1 VSLPPKTS
9 AHPEAF
15 PAVREQG
22 TRPIGD
28 PTKYHMHRTFSAAL
42 TLCVDVWSPCTGT
55 SHFVRLRFLSW
66 TRACHVE
73 GRDWRKKKRKHGSR
87 TGQKSA
93 PPLPSLH
100 RDHDV
105 GHRLIS
111 LRHVSYQEILTNESC
126 SVPSAISYS
135 ARWRMVLRMAKTF
148 SCCQACRNVQHAND
162 RSPELHLPPFG
173 QKVRFAC
180 NRLLAYPTV
189 TPVMVGLSESQR

>member
-1 VSLPPKTS
+1 MVTNFSGDFVALVTVINEPVPCLS
-9 AHPEAF
+9 RPRISDHPEAF
-15 PAVREQG
+15 QAVREQG
-22 TRPIGD
+22 TRPIGN

-42 TLCVDVWSPCTGT
+42 TLCVDVWSPCIGT

-105 GHRLIS
+105 GHRLI
-111 LRHVSYQEILTNESC
+111 LYH
-126 SVPSAISYS
+126 SATSHI
-135 ARWRMVLRMAKTF
+135 K
-148 SCCQACRNVQHAND
+148 
-162 RSPELHLPPFG
+162 RS
-173 QKVRFAC
+173 
-180 NRLLAYPTV
+180 
-189 TPVMVGLSESQR
+189 